1 MSTTATEKKPSPF
14 RALLGSRK
22 FVAGLVY
29 SVLALVC
36 AGAAKFGLD
45 WSAESAAATMT
56 PWVLLGLSNILGIA
70 YEDGQQKSTGAGT
83 TTTAAPTSAGGTE
96 IKVVPDPTGKP

>member
-1 MSTTATEKKPSPF
+1 MSTPKKKPSPF

-36 AGAAKFGLD
+36 AGAAKMGLE
-45 WSAESAAATMT
+45 WSAEAAAATMT
-56 PWVLLGLSNILGIA
+56 PWVLLGLSNIFGIA
-70 YEDGQQKSTGAGT
+70 YEDGQQKSAGAGT
-83 TTTAAPTSAGGTE
+83 TTVETHKGSTTTIA
-96 IKVVPDPTGKP
+96 VVPDADRKP